1 MAFKLQCIGGGKMG
15 EALLR
20 GLMTSRWAGADEL
33 AVVEKLAERRAEL
46 TELYPQLTVTE
57 EPLAADDVLL
67 AVKPND
73 VAEVVAGLGCTRVL
87 SIAAGVRL
95 ATLEELL
102 PAGCRVVR
110 AMPNTPALLGE
121 GAAAVAAG
129 SAASESDLDWAV
141 GILSSVG
148 TAQTVPE
155 ELLDAVTGVSG
166 SGPAYVF
173 LVAEAMMAAAVEV
186 GLEAELADQ
195 LVRQTL
201 LGSAKLLAE
210 GGEAPEQLRRNV
222 TSPGGTTAA
231 ALEVFEGRELRQ
243 IFSEAIAAAVAR
255 SKELGA

>member
-1 MAFKLQCIGGGKMG
+1 MG

-20 GLMTSRWAGADEL
+20 GLMTSGWAQQHEL
-33 AVVEKLAERRAEL
+33 AVVEALPARRAEL
-46 TELYPQLTVTE
+46 SQLYPQLEVRQ
-57 EPLAADDVLL
+57 EPLDGVDALL

-73 VAEVVAGLGCTRVL
+73 VTEVAKSLDAPRVL

-95 ATLEELL
+95 ARLEELL
-102 PAGCRVVR
+102 PKGCRGLR

-129 SAASESDLDWAV
+129 SVASEQDLNWAV
-141 GILSSVG
+141 GILESVG
-148 TAQTVPE
+148 TVVVVE
-155 ELLDAVTGVSG
+155 EKLLDAVTGVSG
-166 SGPAYVF
+166 SGPAYLF
-173 LVAEAMMAAAVEV
+173 LVAEAMISAAIEV
-186 GLEAELADQ
+186 GLSPEVADA

-210 GGEAPEQLRRNV
+210 GTETPERLRKNV

-231 ALEVFEGRELRQ
+231 ALEVFEAMQLRE
-243 IFSEAIAAAVAR
+243 IFSQAIQVATDR